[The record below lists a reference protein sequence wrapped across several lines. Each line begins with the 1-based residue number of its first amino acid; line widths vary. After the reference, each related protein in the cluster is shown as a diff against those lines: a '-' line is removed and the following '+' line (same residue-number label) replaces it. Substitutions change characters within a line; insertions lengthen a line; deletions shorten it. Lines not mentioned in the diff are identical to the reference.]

1 MKKPLLQV
9 ALDNDSLEEAFASL
23 SGGLAD
29 VVDIIEVGTM
39 LMLQEGAKA
48 ITMIQSA
55 YPDKKM
61 VADFKV
67 MYINFAKKILD
78 RGTEYMTC
86 LSACDDREKA
96 KILAAAQER
105 GKNQKVQIEC
115 YGAGAPIS
123 DEQIAK
129 WKEMGFEQI
138 IFARPHDRRNTPWGK
153 EDYDDIKKLCDMGW
167 EVTVTGGM
175 TYDDI
180 DAIAGLPIHAII
192 CGRSVRNAPDPC
204 SEARRIQAK
213 LAKLWEQ

>member
-1 MKKPLLQV
+1 MNKPLLQI
-9 ALDNDSLEEAFASL
+9 ALDNDTLEQAFNSL
-23 SGGLAD
+23 SGGLAEA
-29 VVDIIEVGTM
+29 VDIIEVGTM

-48 ITMIQSA
+48 ITMIRNA

-67 MYINFAKKILD
+67 MYINFAKKILE
-78 RGTEYMTC
+78 RGAEYATC

-96 KILAAAQER
+96 KILAAAKEK
-105 GKNQKVQIEC
+105 GLGQKIQIEC

-123 DEQIAK
+123 DDQIAK

-138 IFARPHDRRNTPWGK
+138 IFARPHDRRDQPWGK
-153 EDYDDIKKLCDMGW
+153 ADYDDIKKLCDMGW

-192 CGRSVRNAPDPC
+192 CGRSVRNAPNPC
-204 SEARRIQAK
+204 EEAKRIQAK
-213 LAKLWEQ
+213 LAKLWAE